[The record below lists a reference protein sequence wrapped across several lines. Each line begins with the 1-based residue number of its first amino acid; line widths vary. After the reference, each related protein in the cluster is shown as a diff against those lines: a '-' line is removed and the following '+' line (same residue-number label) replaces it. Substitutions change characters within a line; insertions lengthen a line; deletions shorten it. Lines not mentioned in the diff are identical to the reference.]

1 MSTAS
6 ELMQRIGEKIG
17 NNPDV
22 AQNFEAIYRFV
33 LEGEGGGTYLVN
45 LKDAPGV
52 QEAEGPADCSLALAA
67 SDFVD
72 LLEGR
77 ANGQQ
82 LFFQGKL
89 RIDGDMGLALKL
101 ENLANLGR

>member
-17 NNPDV
+17 STPDV
-22 AQNFEAIYRFV
+22 AENFNATYRFE
-33 LEGEGGGTYLVN
+33 LEGDGGGSYLVN

-52 QEAEGPADCSLALAA
+52 EQAEGPADCTLSLAA

-89 RIDGDMGLALKL
+89 RVDGDMGLALKL
-101 ENLANLGR
+101 ENLANLAR